1 MIKKFEIEDL
11 DEIMNIWL
19 ETNISAHGFIK
30 ASYWKENFEMVKGM
44 MLISEIYLYKED
56 NKIYGFIGFIGLI
69 DDYIAGIFIKDK
81 YQSRGIG
88 KNLLDYVKSNRNRLL
103 LSVYNK
109 NNRAIEFYKRE
120 GFIIV
125 ENEIDEV
132 NNEKEFVMEWQL

>member
-30 ASYWKENFEMVKGM
+30 ASYWKENFEMVEEM
-44 MLISEIYLYKED
+44 MMSSEIYLYKED
-56 NKIYGFIGFIGLI
+56 NKIYGFIGLI
-69 DDYIAGIFIKDK
+69 DDYIADIFIKDK

-125 ENEIDEV
+125 KNEIDEA

>member
-56 NKIYGFIGFIGLI
+56 NKIYGFIGLI

>member
-30 ASYWKENFEMVKGM
+30 ASYWKENFEMVEEM
-44 MLISEIYLYKED
+44 MMSSEIYLYKED
-56 NKIYGFIGFIGLI
+56 NKIYGFIGLI

-88 KNLLDYVKSNRNRLL
+88 KNLLEYVKSNRNRLL

>member
-30 ASYWKENFEMVKGM
+30 ASYWKENFEMVKEM
-44 MLISEIYLYKED
+44 MLSSEIYLYKED
-56 NKIYGFIGFIGLI
+56 NKIYGFIGLI

>member
-1 MIKKFEIEDL
+1 MIKKFEIEDI

-44 MLISEIYLYKED
+44 MLSSEIYLYKED
-56 NKIYGFIGFIGLI
+56 NKIYGFIGLI

>member
-30 ASYWKENFEMVKGM
+30 ASYWKENFEMVKEM
-44 MLISEIYLYKED
+44 MMSSEIYLYKED
-56 NKIYGFIGFIGLI
+56 NKIYGFIGLI

-125 ENEIDEV
+125 KNEIDEA
-132 NNEKEFVMEWQL
+132 NNEKEFVMEWHL

>member
-30 ASYWKENFEMVKGM
+30 ASYWKENFEMVEEM
-44 MLISEIYLYKED
+44 MMSSEIYLYKED
-56 NKIYGFIGFIGLI
+56 NKIYGFIGLI

>member
-30 ASYWKENFEMVKGM
+30 ASYWKENFEMVEEM
-44 MLISEIYLYKED
+44 MMSSEIYLYKED
-56 NKIYGFIGFIGLI
+56 NKIYGFIGLI

-125 ENEIDEV
+125 KNEIDEA

>member
-30 ASYWKENFEMVKGM
+30 ASYWKENFEMVEEM
-44 MLISEIYLYKED
+44 MMSSEIYLYKED
-56 NKIYGFIGFIGLI
+56 NKIYGFIGLI

-109 NNRAIEFYKRE
+109 NNRAVEFYKRE

-125 ENEIDEV
+125 KNEIDEA
-132 NNEKEFVMEWQL
+132 NNEKEFVMEWHL

>member
-30 ASYWKENFEMVKGM
+30 ASYWKGNFEMVKGM
-44 MLISEIYLYKED
+44 MLSSEIYLYKED
-56 NKIYGFIGFIGLI
+56 NKIYGFIGLI

-120 GFIIV
+120 GFIVV

>member
-1 MIKKFEIEDL
+1 MIKKFEIEDI

-30 ASYWKENFEMVKGM
+30 ASYWKENFEMVKEM
-44 MLISEIYLYKED
+44 MMNSEIYLYKED
-56 NKIYGFIGFIGLI
+56 NKIYGFIGLI

-125 ENEIDEV
+125 KNEIDEA
-132 NNEKEFVMEWQL
+132 NNEKEFVMEWHL

>member
-30 ASYWKENFEMVKGM
+30 ASYWKENFEMVKEM
-44 MLISEIYLYKED
+44 MMSSEIYLYKED
-56 NKIYGFIGFIGLI
+56 NKIYGFIGLI

-88 KNLLDYVKSNRNRLL
+88 KNLLDYGKSNRNRLL

-109 NNRAIEFYKRE
+109 NNRAVEFYKRE

-125 ENEIDEV
+125 KNEIDEA
-132 NNEKEFVMEWQL
+132 NNEKEFVMEWHL

>member
-30 ASYWKENFEMVKGM
+30 ASYWKENFEMVEEM
-44 MLISEIYLYKED
+44 MMSSEIYLYKED
-56 NKIYGFIGFIGLI
+56 NKIYGFIGLI

-109 NNRAIEFYKRE
+109 NNRAVEFYKRE

-125 ENEIDEV
+125 KNEIDEA

>member
-30 ASYWKENFEMVKGM
+30 ASYWKENFEMVKEM
-44 MLISEIYLYKED
+44 MMSSEIYLYKED
-56 NKIYGFIGFIGLI
+56 NKIYGFIGLI

-109 NNRAIEFYKRE
+109 NNRAVEFYKRE

-125 ENEIDEV
+125 KNEIDEA
-132 NNEKEFVMEWQL
+132 NNEKEFVMEWHL

>member
-30 ASYWKENFEMVKGM
+30 ASYWKENFEMVKEM
-44 MLISEIYLYKED
+44 MMNSEIYLYKED
-56 NKIYGFIGFIGLI
+56 NKIYGFIGLI

-88 KNLLDYVKSNRNRLL
+88 NNLLDYVKSNRNRLL

-125 ENEIDEV
+125 KNEIDEA
-132 NNEKEFVMEWQL
+132 NNEKEFVMEWHL

>member
-19 ETNISAHGFIK
+19 ETNISAHAFIK
-30 ASYWKENFEMVKGM
+30 ASYWKENFEMVKEM
-44 MLISEIYLYKED
+44 MMSSEIYLYKED
-56 NKIYGFIGFIGLI
+56 NKIYGFIGLI

-125 ENEIDEV
+125 KNEIDEA
-132 NNEKEFVMEWQL
+132 NNEKEFVMEWHL

>member
-30 ASYWKENFEMVKGM
+30 ASYWKENFEMVKEM
-44 MLISEIYLYKED
+44 MMNSEIYLYKED
-56 NKIYGFIGFIGLI
+56 NKIYGFIGLI

-88 KNLLDYVKSNRNRLL
+88 NNLLDYVKSNRNRLL

-125 ENEIDEV
+125 ENEIDEA

>member
-19 ETNISAHGFIK
+19 KTNISAHGFIK
-30 ASYWKENFEMVKGM
+30 ASYWKENFEMVREM
-44 MLISEIYLYKED
+44 MMNSEIYLYKED
-56 NKIYGFIGFIGLI
+56 NKICGFIGLI

-125 ENEIDEV
+125 KNEIDEA

>member
-44 MLISEIYLYKED
+44 MLSSEIYLYKED
-56 NKIYGFIGFIGLI
+56 NKIYGFIGLI

>member
-30 ASYWKENFEMVKGM
+30 ASYWKENFEMVEEM
-44 MLISEIYLYKED
+44 MMSSEIYLYKED
-56 NKIYGFIGFIGLI
+56 NKIYGFIGLI

-125 ENEIDEV
+125 KNEIDEA
-132 NNEKEFVMEWQL
+132 NNEKEFVMEWHL

>member
-30 ASYWKENFEMVKGM
+30 ASYWKENFEMVEEIM
-44 MLISEIYLYKED
+44 MSSEIYLYKED
-56 NKIYGFIGFIGLI
+56 NKIYGFIGLI

-109 NNRAIEFYKRE
+109 NNRAVEFYKRE

-125 ENEIDEV
+125 KNEIDEA